1 MFSLIIGMGDSSEK
15 LNFTAEQ
22 LKFFLE
28 TCIDEVNRLGPSPS
42 GGSLCVDSWKK
53 VAQALEDTY
62 GIKTTQ
68 KKLKNK
74 FDYYKAKYHLW
85 ASLKGKTGNVYNYE
99 TNSFNFTEE
108 EWRDL
113 NVKVCL

>member
-1 MFSLIIGMGDSSEK
+1 MGEPSDI

-28 TCIDEVNRLGPSPS
+28 TCIDEVYRLGPN
-42 GGSLCVDSWKK
+42 GGSLYVDSWKK

-68 KKLKNK
+68 KNLENK
-74 FDYYKAKYHLW
+74 FDYVKGKYHLW
-85 ASLKGKTGNVYNYE
+85 ANLKGKARNVYNSK

-108 EWRDL
+108 EWKEL
-113 NVKVCL
+113 NVKMCL